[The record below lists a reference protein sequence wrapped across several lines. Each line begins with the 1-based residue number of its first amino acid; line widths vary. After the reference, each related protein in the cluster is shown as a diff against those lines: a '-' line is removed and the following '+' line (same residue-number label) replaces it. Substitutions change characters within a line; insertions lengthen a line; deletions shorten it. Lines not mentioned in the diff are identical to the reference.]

1 MESVIKEL
9 ESAYKQV
16 ANLSDLADRELRLE
30 ALNKIERFIL
40 EYDWGSSKNIQDFKK
55 FCKLPNKEFARLT
68 KQSENNV
75 RLIHKRVSDK
85 IREKLGYNKINLVL
99 EGNRED
105 LKKVIHCIKILEK
118 NIRADYCIPTH
129 ILNTVSEGRVSVD
142 YLVSD
147 LGSEIEFLRKNSKKR
162 INQEIK
168 ELDKDRLAYVF
179 KVLNSNEGYLLDK
192 KEEILRQ
199 ILNNKGDAKI

>member
-16 ANLSDLADRELRLE
+16 ANVPNLADRELRLE
-30 ALNKIERFIL
+30 ILNRIERFIL
-40 EYDWGSSKNIQDFKK
+40 EADLGSSKNIQDYRKYY
-55 FCKLPNKEFARLT
+55 KLPNKEFARLT
-68 KQSENNV
+68 KQSESNV

-85 IREKLGYNKINLVL
+85 IRAKMGYNKIHLVL

-105 LKKVIHCIKILEK
+105 LKKVINCINILERS
-118 NIRADYCIPTH
+118 IMADYCIPSF
-129 ILNTVSEGRVSVD
+129 ILTRVSESRASVD
-142 YLVSD
+142 YLISD
-147 LGSEIEFLRKNSKKR
+147 LSSEIEFLKRHSKQS

-168 ELDKDRLAYVF
+168 ELNKDRLAYVF

-192 KEEILRQ
+192 KEEILRHL
-199 ILNNKGDAKI
+199 LNNKGGV